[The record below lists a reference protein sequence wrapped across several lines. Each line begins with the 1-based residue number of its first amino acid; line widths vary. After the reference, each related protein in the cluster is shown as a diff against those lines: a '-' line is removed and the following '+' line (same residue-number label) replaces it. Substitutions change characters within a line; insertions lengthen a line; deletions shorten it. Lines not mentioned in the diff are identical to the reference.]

1 MIIKSLPQ
9 PDGGEGASEWQGA
22 SGDGSPEESHSEHAG
37 RCTRTQLGEPE
48 PGRVCNTRRSPLSI
62 AWRRSV
68 DWAFAHGK
76 HVGLPREIHGASC
89 EGRTGAS
96 ARGLDRVGEV
106 SREHSNRRRNET
118 GVGGAAARGSSEW
131 TVGSPRRRLERWP
144 GRIAWMNESGCSG
157 GNLTNVLQ
165 RSAETL
171 VAVFAVESP
180 AEGNPASGC
189 LALATCHF
197 SPLAAR
203 SRWDATPLISRTAT
217 YGSVRVVVW
226 EDRSAMGGPIP
237 FCIYVL
243 YYSNHCLYIIWDWL
257 LPVNALRL
265 SIKSTRSSISIGLT
279 DSG

>member
-1 MIIKSLPQ
+1 MKYDKSMIIKSLPQ

-106 SREHSNRRRNET
+106 SREHSNRRSTEDEGRQRS
-118 GVGGAAARGSSEW
+118 GQQRDRSRGSRRVRILRMDCRVTPAKAR
-131 TVGSPRRRLERWP
+131 TV
-144 GRIAWMNESGCSG
+144 
-157 GNLTNVLQ
+157 
-165 RSAETL
+165 
-171 VAVFAVESP
+171 
-180 AEGNPASGC
+180 
-189 LALATCHF
+189 
-197 SPLAAR
+197 AR
-203 SRWDATPLISRTAT
+203 PNSLD
-217 YGSVRVVVW
+217 
-226 EDRSAMGGPIP
+226 E
-237 FCIYVL
+237 
-243 YYSNHCLYIIWDWL
+243 
-257 LPVNALRL
+257 
-265 SIKSTRSSISIGLT
+265 
-279 DSG
+279 